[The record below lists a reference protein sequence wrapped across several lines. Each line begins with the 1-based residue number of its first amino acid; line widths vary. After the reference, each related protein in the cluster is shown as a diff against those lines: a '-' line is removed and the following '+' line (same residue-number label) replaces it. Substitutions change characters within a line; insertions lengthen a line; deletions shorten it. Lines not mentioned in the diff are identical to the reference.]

1 MKSMWLGMIA
11 AVVIAFGA
19 AVVLQGMDVSTAK
32 SFSSSNTRL

>member
-19 AVVLQGMDVSTAK
+19 AVVLGTMDASTAET
-32 SFSSSNTRL
+32 FSSSSTRL